1 MNAVHHAVDR
11 DDHGSAVGDDDRR
24 GVVAQPAGLDS
35 TSERMADTLQCLVF
49 NQTGHA
55 PKFGGT
61 HGTCLALDAA
71 CTGRTK
77 E

>member
-1 MNAVHHAVDR
+1 V
-11 DDHGSAVGDDDRR
+11 
-24 GVVAQPAGLDS
+24 
-35 TSERMADTLQCLVF
+35 ADTLQCLVF

-55 PKFGGT
+55 PEFGGT